1 MIGTRSLL
9 GASLADDLGVAGAKA
24 IGEGAEAGAVG
35 FHDNE

>member
-9 GASLADDLGVAGAKA
+9 GASLADDIGVADAKA
-24 IGEGAEAGAVG
+24 IGEGAEVGAAG